1 MWMMIPTLVAEAD
14 EYEQEKIHYDDNM
27 HGVDV
32 AKAIHMRIVD
42 SYTPFLDFCDVRSES
57 SGVEL

>member
-1 MWMMIPTLVAEAD
+1 MVVAEAD

-42 SYTPFLDFCDVRSES
+42 SYTPFLDFCDVSE